1 MSLPEGHSSEDSE
14 AEGRGC
20 SQRKRYPRVGLTHCW
35 WLGKNMG
42 ARIIVLIVREATKY
56 KSALIWPSRPVLYLG
71 NMSGV
76 HSLLPHCSGFRTHF
90 LLPVSPPSCWLV
102 FLPKTEFD
110 HVTISPAHRCP
121 VSSLTGQYTSKL
133 SGFPEPGLPFSL
145 VLTYSLLP
153 LFKHTMFTAPYKP
166 SLLYIPTKLWVLS
179 TLDYYFLC
187 PQLISFTR
195 TRTGSSCTHIP
206 MVWAEWKMKRICVCV
221 KKDGYLFNCELWVFT
236 VDRGSKKN

>member
-1 MSLPEGHSSEDSE
+1 MSLPEGHSSEGSE

-42 ARIIVLIVREATKY
+42 TRIIFLIVREATKY
-56 KSALIWPSRPVLYLG
+56 KSALIWPSRPMLYLG

-110 HVTISPAHRCP
+110 HVTYFPNTQMSCLLTDRPVHEQAFWLSRTWPPFLSRCPHILIAPTQVTHSSNIRCSRHHISPPCYISPPSAEHCLPWITTFCAH
-121 VSSLTGQYTSKL
+121 S
-133 SGFPEPGLPFSL
+133 
-145 VLTYSLLP
+145 
-153 LFKHTMFTAPYKP
+153 
-166 SLLYIPTKLWVLS
+166 
-179 TLDYYFLC
+179 
-187 PQLISFTR
+187 
-195 TRTGSSCTHIP
+195 
-206 MVWAEWKMKRICVCV
+206 
-221 KKDGYLFNCELWVFT
+221 
-236 VDRGSKKN
+236 